1 MTTHKPH
8 PTRAAAAGYTF
19 QLHTISPCRAQ
30 CSHTLVL
37 CSLLPP
43 PPPPLIRLTKN
54 KLHRAH
60 PSPHP
65 FPPPPTT
72 TTPTFPACF
81 LISIINRGGGQPR
94 CHNRSCQRCSSIPG
108 LCSWAEGSPGPKGT
122 LLLYGA
128 GGEGGGWGSP
138 FPPWDHQERQ
148 CPHSPSLWTGDGAPL
163 SLPIDSSMGF
173 RASPIGWT
181 QTGGRPRCHRSPLTI
196 GRGGGRKE
204 GLLGWGGGGADVL
217 TVSGSAEGKIP
228 TKEGVQILWEI
239 YWPRHI

>member
-1 MTTHKPH
+1 MPGWTLISDAPLSGAGGTLTTHKPH

-65 FPPPPTT
+65 FPLPPQPPPL
-72 TTPTFPACF
+72 PGGFPACF

-128 GGEGGGWGSP
+128 GGEGEVGGLLSHPGTT
-138 FPPWDHQERQ
+138 RR
-148 CPHSPSLWTGDGAPL
+148 GDAPTAPL
-163 SLPIDSSMGF
+163 SGQVTVPLSL
-173 RASPIGWT
+173 
-181 QTGGRPRCHRSPLTI
+181 SPLI
-196 GRGGGRKE
+196 HPWDFE
-204 GLLGWGGGGADVL
+204 LL
-217 TVSGSAEGKIP
+217 P
-228 TKEGVQILWEI
+228 
-239 YWPRHI
+239 